1 MSQPD
6 RPTTSPGLDERD
18 LGTRIRLL
26 VVLFLSAALNRTGF
40 IAVFTV
46 TALAAEDILGSARW
60 SGLAAAFG
68 TLGLAAGTT
77 PMAAMMARRGRRPGL
92 VVGLSVAVV
101 GAAVSAY
108 GVRSA
113 SFLLLLGG
121 LFLFG
126 FGNSAD
132 RMSRY
137 AAADIAPASI
147 RSSAIAAVVWAGTV
161 GSVLGPVL
169 LPLGSRLVEPF
180 GFSEYAGGYLIGGV
194 LAASAM
200 VLVLVALRPDPLQLA
215 GVIQSTDEGRG
226 APLRPLL
233 RSPIV
238 RYAVASLVIGQAAMV
253 LLMSMTP
260 VHIRR
265 AGEGLALVGLVIG
278 VHTFGMFFFSPVS
291 GYLADRFGKIRLMVT
306 GQMLLIVAALMAS
319 LAAGDDRA
327 MLLPA
332 LFLLGLGWNFGFV
345 AGSSL
350 ITDAAEGATRIRLQG
365 FADTIMWMSGAVASV
380 LSGIILE
387 WIQFSGL
394 AFVGAAL
401 VAYPLY
407 LRYRLRVSE
416 SPSSL

>member
-6 RPTTSPGLDERD
+6 RPTTSPDLDERD

-108 GVRSA
+108 GVRSG

-137 AAADIAPASI
+137 AAADIAPVSI

-215 GVIQSTDEGRG
+215 GVIKSPDEGRG

-233 RSPIV
+233 RSPVV
-238 RYAVASLVIGQAAMV
+238 RYAVASMVIGQTAMV

-265 AGEGLALVGLVIG
+265 TGEGLALVGLVIG

-306 GQMLLIVAALMAS
+306 GQVLLIVAALMAS

-327 MLLPA
+327 LLLPA

-407 LRYRLRVSE
+407 LRYRLGVSE

>member
-6 RPTTSPGLDERD
+6 RPTTSPDLDERD
-18 LGTRIRLL
+18 LRTRIRLL

-68 TLGLAAGTT
+68 TLGLAVGTT

-137 AAADIAPASI
+137 AAADIAPVAI

-215 GVIQSTDEGRG
+215 GVIKSPDEGRG

-291 GYLADRFGKIRLMVT
+291 GYLADRFGKIRLIVI
-306 GQMLLIVAALMAS
+306 GQVLLIVAALMAS

-327 MLLPA
+327 LLLPA

-365 FADTIMWMSGAVASV
+365 FSDTIMWMSGAVASV

-394 AFVGAAL
+394 ALVGAAL

-407 LRYRLRVSE
+407 LRYRLGVSE